1 MQESIFM
8 NNKLIAITL
17 IISILFIGCTHVHTV
32 GYGPQAGTK
41 VTSRQFYLLY
51 GLVPLNSVD
60 TNKMAGIDSNGNY
73 ITDYEIQTQTGL
85 IDIALAFGLGL
96 FTYGLGPVIIQ
107 SRTVTVTQ

>member
-1 MQESIFM
+1 M

-17 IISILFIGCTHVHTV
+17 IISMLFISCATHVHTV

-60 TNKMAGIDSNGNY
+60 TNKMAGIDSSGNY
-73 ITDYEIQTQTGL
+73 ITDYEIQTQTGP
-85 IDIALAFGLGL
+85 IDIAITIGLGIVT
-96 FTYGLGPVIIQ
+96 FGVGPAIIQ
-107 SRTVTVTQ
+107 SRTVTVTK

>member
-1 MQESIFM
+1 M

-17 IISILFIGCTHVHTV
+17 IVSMLFISCATHLHNI
-32 GYGPQAGTK
+32 GYGPQTGIK
-41 VTSRQFYLLY
+41 VTSRQFYLFY

-60 TNKMAGIDSNGNY
+60 TNEMAGIDLSGNY
-73 ITDYEIQTQTGL
+73 ITDYEIQTQTGP
-85 IDIALAFGLGL
+85 IDILLAFGLGL

>member
-1 MQESIFM
+1 M
-8 NNKLIAITL
+8 NNKLITIIL
-17 IISILFIGCTHVHTV
+17 IISMLFVGCATHLHNV
-32 GYGPQAGTK
+32 GYGPQTGIK
-41 VTSRQFYLLY
+41 VTSRQFYLFY

-85 IDIALAFGLGL
+85 IDFALAFGLGVL
-96 FTYGLGPVIIQ
+96 TYGIGPAIIQ